1 MSSCFYCFS
10 CKQKESLSQKE
21 LETEA
26 PPKHVIEELEA
37 KSKQVQFL
45 ETQVKDLEQKLQL
58 GDAKSKEKVGNFF
71 FF

>member
-10 CKQKESLSQKE
+10 CTQKESLSQKE

-58 GDAKSKEKVGNFF
+58 VDAKSKEKVGILFYF
-71 FF
+71 